1 MYSRGNLNNT
11 LDLNICRRKLIKV
24 DLIDISKHVFTQA
37 ILFCL
42 DHPLFTPQGVNNVQL
57 IRGDEPI
64 RLLETLRLLSEY
76 VPILLIVDQQVYV
89 FPHECPCFLTRT
101 LVKKKTCHIFPFTL
115 PRKSC
120 QGKLAILN
128 EA

>member
-24 DLIDISKHVFTQA
+24 DLIDISKRVFTQA

-64 RLLETLRLLSEY
+64 RLLETLRLPSEY
-76 VPILLIVDQQVYV
+76 VPILLIVDQQV
-89 FPHECPCFLTRT
+89 
-101 LVKKKTCHIFPFTL
+101 
-115 PRKSC
+115 
-120 QGKLAILN
+120 
-128 EA
+128 